1 MEIYS
6 ERTKKVYNVSVHKK
20 DEKNGSMLLTHS
32 SFLSLYQQVQK
43 ELGLTIKAV
52 GTPKDW
58 MCFDRIA
65 VPVLLTDKDGNEEFS
80 IGEACKA
87 TLCTEIANEYP
98 VKIAYNRGFDSVLRQ
113 YMQLPDNITSD
124 SFKTDE
130 VIDNDGGVPA
140 EKAGMVQHDTSGK
153 TQMLTNM
160 VPATIPASIPENI
173 SMEANPVQ
181 GMPEIQIPVQQP
193 AVSIPIPGLYQNM
206 QGSAPQPVPVPEN
219 IPVYQNVQTVTDT
232 EFPMPRP
239 VQDTGYIQNIPAAT
253 MADDPSWHQPITF
266 GPLAYADDPTP
277 VTIAT
282 APREGLQWYIDN
294 ISEDSRFFYIRQN
307 IEAFL
312 AANPT

>member
-32 SFLSLYQQVQK
+32 SFLSLYQQVQA

-87 TLCTEIANEYP
+87 TLCTEIANQYP

-140 EKAGMVQHDTSGK
+140 EKAGMVQHDSSGK
-153 TQMLTNM
+153 TQMLMNM
-160 VPATIPASIPENI
+160 IPAPTPVAVPENI
-173 SMEANPVQ
+173 SIEANPVQ
-181 GMPEIQIPVQQP
+181 GMPEIQIP
-193 AVSIPIPGLYQNM
+193 I
-206 QGSAPQPVPVPEN
+206 PQPVSMSVPGPYQNIQELASQPASMPVPEN

-232 EFPMPRP
+232 EFPMPQP
-239 VQDTGYIQNIPAAT
+239 VQDTGYIQNIPASVT
-253 MADDPSWHQPITF
+253 ADDPSWHQPITF
-266 GPLAYADDPTP
+266 GPLAYADTP
-277 VTIAT
+277 MTIAT
-282 APREGLQWYIDN
+282 APKEGLQWYIDN
-294 ISEDSRFFYIRQN
+294 ISEDSKFFYIRQN

-312 AANPT
+312 AANPV